1 MVLSS
6 KIWFTKYHLQS
17 SILKI
22 KENFND
28 KIFFPIGDC
37 PSGWL
42 NAEELSGCYIFAIGD
57 GTGLN
62 WQQSKDYC
70 ESIGGFLTD
79 ILNQE
84 TQDFLANSGF
94 IQSNPAKR
102 WWIGGN
108 DIQNVSNINMVLTQF
123 ISLGHEVLTL
133 YLKCS

>member
-1 MVLSS
+1 M
-6 KIWFTKYHLQS
+6 TKYNLQP

-22 KENFND
+22 EIKSIY
-28 KIFFPIGDC
+28 KIFSLIGDC

-42 NAEELSGCYIFAIGD
+42 NAGELGGCYIFAIGD
-57 GTGLN
+57 GTALN

-84 TQDFLANSGF
+84 TEDFLANSGF
-94 IQSNPAKR
+94 IQSNPLKR

-108 DIQNVSNINMVLTQF
+108 DIENVSNINGTDFKVIIYTYRKILSSNT
-123 ISLGHEVLTL
+123 S
-133 YLKCS
+133 

>member
-1 MVLSS
+1 M
-6 KIWFTKYHLQS
+6 
-17 SILKI
+17 
-22 KENFND
+22 
-28 KIFFPIGDC
+28 FFPIGDC

-42 NAEELSGCYIFAIGD
+42 NAEELGGCYIFAIGD

-84 TQDFLANSGF
+84 TEDFLDNSGF
-94 IQSNPAKR
+94 IQDPLTQTLT

-108 DIQNVSNINMVLTQF
+108 DIENVSNINGTDF
-123 ISLGHEVLTL
+123 
-133 YLKCS
+133 KP